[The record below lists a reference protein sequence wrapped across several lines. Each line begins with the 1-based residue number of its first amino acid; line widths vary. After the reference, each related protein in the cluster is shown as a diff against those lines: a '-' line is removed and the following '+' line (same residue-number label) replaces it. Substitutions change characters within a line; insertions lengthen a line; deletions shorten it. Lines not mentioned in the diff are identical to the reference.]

1 MLNSEFQK
9 EAVMTPRWISRRDL
23 LRLAAVAPACA
34 PLAAQNT
41 ASPTPRSTVAL
52 VHGDNRRKNIA
63 DAMAAID
70 DQIRP
75 ILRTKKNVVIK
86 VNNVSTQNQLAASHA
101 DAIHGMLDYLEPRF
115 KGPVH
120 LVESSAGDTMVGFE
134 SFKYNRVAQERKI
147 DLIDLNREGKYR
159 VVPMINYDLHAQPC
173 RMAARLFDPDAFVI
187 SACMLKTHNV
197 VVATLSIKNM
207 ALGAP
212 LHGVG
217 ERWNDKRVVHN
228 GVRQTQY
235 NIFLG
240 AQAMRPYWHLAVI
253 DGYEGMEGNGPAS
266 GNPVASRVAI
276 ASTDFVA
283 ADRVGVDAMGINPDW
298 MGYLKFCS
306 EFGLGNFDSAK
317 IDIRGEKVASVVK
330 KYQLHADIERELEWM
345 GPMQE
350 LPKKIG

>member
-1 MLNSEFQK
+1 
-9 EAVMTPRWISRRDL
+9 MTPRWISRRDM
-23 LRLAAVAPACA
+23 LRLAALTPACA
-34 PLAAQNT
+34 PLLAQNA
-41 ASPTPRSTVAL
+41 ASPPARSTVAL
-52 VHGDNRRKNIA
+52 VKGENRRKNIA
-63 DAMAAID
+63 DALAAID

-75 ILRTKKNVVIK
+75 VLRTKNNVVIK
-86 VNNVSTQNQLAASHA
+86 VNNVSTQIQLAASHA
-101 DAIHGMLDYLEPRF
+101 DAVHGILDYLEPRF

-134 SFKYNRVAQERKI
+134 NFKYTRVAQERKI
-147 DLIDLNREGKYR
+147 NLIDLNREAKYK
-159 VVPMINYDLHAQPC
+159 VVPMINYDLHAHPC
-173 RMAARLFDPDAFVI
+173 RMAARLFDPDAYII

-207 ALGAP
+207 SLGAP

-228 GVRQTQY
+228 GLRQTQY

-240 AQAMRPYWHLAVI
+240 AQAMKPYWNLAVI

-306 EFGLGNFDSAK
+306 EFGIGNFDPK
-317 IDIRGEKVASVVK
+317 NIDIRGEKIADVVK

-345 GPMQE
+345 GPMQD

>member
-1 MLNSEFQK
+1 MK
-9 EAVMTPRWISRRDL
+9 PRWISRRDM
-23 LRLAAVAPACA
+23 LRLAAIAPVCA
-34 PLAAQNT
+34 PLAAQQT
-41 ASPTPRSTVAL
+41 APAANRSTVSL
-52 VHGDNRRKNIA
+52 VKGENRRKNIA
-63 DAMAAID
+63 EAMAAID
-70 DQIRP
+70 DQITP
-75 ILRTKKNVVIK
+75 VLKTKKNVVIK
-86 VNNVSTQNQLAASHA
+86 VNNVSTQIQLAASHA
-101 DAIHGMLDYLEPRF
+101 DAIHGILDYLEPRF

-134 SFKYNRVAQERKI
+134 NFKYTRVAQERKI
-147 DLIDLNREGKYR
+147 NLVDLNREAKYK
-159 VVPMINYDLHAQPC
+159 VVPMINYDLHAAPC
-173 RMAARLFDPDAFVI
+173 RMAARLFDPDAYII

-228 GVRQTQY
+228 GLRQTQY

-240 AQAMRPYWHLAVI
+240 AQAMKPYWNLAVI
-253 DGYEGMEGNGPAS
+253 DGYEGMEGNGPSS

-276 ASTDFVA
+276 ASTDYVA
-283 ADRVGVDAMGINPDW
+283 ADRVGVEAMGVNPDW
-298 MGYLKFCS
+298 MGYLKWCS
-306 EFGLGNFDSAK
+306 DFGIGNFDIQK
-317 IDIRGEKVASVVK
+317 IDIRGEKIANVVK

-345 GPMQE
+345 GPIQD

>member
-1 MLNSEFQK
+1 
-9 EAVMTPRWISRRDL
+9 MTPRWISRRDL
-23 LRLAAVAPACA
+23 LRLAALAPACA
-34 PLAAQNT
+34 PLAAQS
-41 ASPTPRSTVAL
+41 AAAAERSTVAL
-52 VHGDNRRKNIA
+52 VKGENRRKNVA
-63 DAMAAID
+63 DALAAID

-75 ILRTKKNVVIK
+75 VLRTKKNVVIK
-86 VNNVSTQNQLAASHA
+86 VNNVSTQIQLAASHA
-101 DAIHGMLDYLEPRF
+101 DAIHGMLDYFEPRF
-115 KGPVH
+115 KGPIH

-134 SFKYNRVAQERKI
+134 NFKYNRLAQERKI
-147 DLIDLNREGKYR
+147 NLVDLNREGKYR
-159 VVPMINYDLHAQPC
+159 AVPMINYDLHAQPC
-173 RMAARLFDPDAFVI
+173 RMAARLFDPEAYVI

-207 ALGAP
+207 SLGAP
-212 LHGVG
+212 LHGVNG

-228 GVRQTQY
+228 GLRQTQY

-240 AQAMRPYWHLAVI
+240 AQALKPYWNLAVI
-253 DGYEGMEGNGPAS
+253 DGYEGMEGNGPSS

-283 ADRVGVDAMGINPDW
+283 ADRVGVEAMGINPEW

-306 EFGLGNFDSAK
+306 EFGIGNFDPK
-317 IDIRGEKVASVVK
+317 NIDIRGEKVANVVK

-345 GPMQE
+345 GPIQE